1 MGHSHCKG
9 RATIRDN
16 AAKQVK
22 SLLGTLGTP
31 LLRTLPLLS
40 DFSRPNQD
48 LSLINCCPHGTQ
60 GENYAEDY
68 IGKLWRANVARF
80 FVDRA
85 TRFMEG
91 HCHKATQFVEG
102 QSRSVC
108 EGEKTIRVMEG
119 QSRSVYG
126 GSLKAARFGEF

>member
-1 MGHSHCKG
+1 MLK
-9 RATIRDN
+9 I
-16 AAKQVK
+16 
-22 SLLGTLGTP
+22 TLGNCGGLT
-31 LLRTLPLLS
+31 LLV
-40 DFSRPNQD
+40 F
-48 LSLINCCPHGTQ
+48 
-60 GENYAEDY
+60 
-68 IGKLWRANVARF
+68 LWR
-80 FVDRA
+80 DRA